1 MRIMT
6 WNLWWRF
13 GPWERRQGAIAAVL
27 RAERPD
33 ICGLQ
38 EVWSTAEGHLAE
50 RLAAELGMHLA
61 WAPALLPPH
70 WRERLPAD
78 APAGLG
84 VGLAVLSRWPVEES
98 AVVPLPR
105 GDGPDEGRVALY
117 ARIAAPGGPV
127 PFFTTHLHS
136 GPAGSGVRCAQVRTL
151 ARLVADRRG
160 GGAFPPVVT
169 GDFNAEPDSDEIR
182 LLGGRLTAPAVP
194 GQMLLDAWR
203 YAGPGQ
209 PSATWDTA
217 NPYLA
222 DGLGLDIRV
231 DYIHTGLPAA
241 DGTGRVRSVRRAGD
255 GPVDG
260 VWPSDHFAVVAELE
274 A

>member
-1 MRIMT
+1 M
-6 WNLWWRF
+6 
-13 GPWERRQGAIAAVL
+13 
-27 RAERPD
+27 
-33 ICGLQ
+33 
-38 EVWSTAEGHLAE
+38 
-50 RLAAELGMHLA
+50 
-61 WAPALLPPH
+61 
-70 WRERLPAD
+70 
-78 APAGLG
+78 
-84 VGLAVLSRWPVEES
+84 
-98 AVVPLPR
+98 
-105 GDGPDEGRVALY
+105 
-117 ARIAAPGGPV
+117 